1 MAQYHQGNT
10 ITDDFVLS
18 SSPASSITISRESYD
33 LYCCL
38 LNSAAQSHRSES
50 VLTPFPSTF
59 IKNSKKDYD
68 RLREV
73 LSVMPSCDKV
83 FVEPFCQNG
92 NDITFNYNTDTDLS
106 QLILDLINHIYR
118 NLVNHGLEK
127 KKISQEEI
135 RDVFEFILKKQCNK
149 KFSVHYV
156 SYQQY
161 LKCNNKPLLLKP
173 DHIFE
178 LRYRN
183 NDFDNSS
190 TDFYTGF
197 HGSSIENFY
206 SIVTNS
212 LQNMSG
218 TSHMKT
224 GNAFGNG
231 VYLCEDL
238 RVARD
243 FSKGAVISWENSKLG
258 SHLSAVVQ
266 CKVIGKKEY
275 AMKTSSNDENRY
287 LIAQNS
293 SDLRIQY
300 VLIFS
305 HFKDENELKR
315 SHNFSRGMIYFYII
329 LLIAVIVGNYWK
341 DIKRELKRLSP

>member
-149 KFSVHYV
+149 KFSVHY
-156 SYQQY
+156 
-161 LKCNNKPLLLKP
+161 
-173 DHIFE
+173 
-178 LRYRN
+178 
-183 NDFDNSS
+183 
-190 TDFYTGF
+190 
-197 HGSSIENFY
+197 
-206 SIVTNS
+206 
-212 LQNMSG
+212 NMSG

-287 LIAQNS
+287 LIVQNS

>member
-1 MAQYHQGNT
+1 MAQYHQSRVVVDNSLEQ
-10 ITDDFVLS
+10 VLNQKTS
-18 SSPASSITISRESYD
+18 SSSLTISRETYD

-38 LNSAAQSHRSES
+38 LNSAAHSHRSES
-50 VLTPFPSTF
+50 ILTPFPSAF
-59 IKNSKKDYD
+59 IKNSRKDYD

-83 FVEPFCQNG
+83 FVEPFCQDG
-92 NDITFNYNTDTDLS
+92 NNITFTYNTDEDLS
-106 QLILDLINHIYR
+106 QSILELMRHAYKNQ
-118 NLVNHGLEK
+118 E
-127 KKISQEEI
+127 KISLEEL
-135 RDVFEFILKKQCNK
+135 RDAFEFILKKQHNK
-149 KFSVHYV
+149 KFEVHYV

-161 LKCNNKPLLLKP
+161 LKSNNKPLLLKP

-183 NDFDNSS
+183 NDFDHSS

-197 HGSSIENFY
+197 HGSSIENFF
-206 SIVTNS
+206 SIITNS

-218 TSHMKT
+218 TSQMKT
-224 GNAFGNG
+224 GNAFGDG

-243 FSKGAVISWENSKLG
+243 FSKGGVISWANSKLG

-266 CKVIGKKEY
+266 CKVVGKKEY
-275 AMKTSSNDENRY
+275 AMKTSSSDENRY
-287 LIAQNS
+287 LIVQNS
-293 SDLRIQY
+293 GDLRIQY

-341 DIKRELKRLSP
+341 DIKRELKRFSS